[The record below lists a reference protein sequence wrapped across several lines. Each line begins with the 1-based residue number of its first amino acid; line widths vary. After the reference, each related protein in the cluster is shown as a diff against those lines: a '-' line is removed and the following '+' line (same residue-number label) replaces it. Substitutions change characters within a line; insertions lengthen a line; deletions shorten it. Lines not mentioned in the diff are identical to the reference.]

1 MLGAIGLVDNRSVV
15 RQRLEAEVGKVK
27 AQVNT
32 LKDTVQQEVSCSFH
46 HATPSCTPTPINAL
60 KDMVQG
66 GRAAR

>member
-1 MLGAIGLVDNRSVV
+1 MGDRNGPSILLGAIGLVDNRSVV

-46 HATPSCTPTPINAL
+46 HATVPH
-60 KDMVQG
+60 
-66 GRAAR
+66 RAPPPP